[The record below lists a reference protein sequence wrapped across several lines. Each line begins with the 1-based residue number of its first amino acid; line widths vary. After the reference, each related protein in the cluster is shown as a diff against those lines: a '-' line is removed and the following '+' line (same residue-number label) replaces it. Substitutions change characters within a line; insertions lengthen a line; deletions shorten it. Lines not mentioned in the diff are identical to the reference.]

1 MAFDL
6 IPSRMWSRF
15 PIMWDDDDMNGIP
28 QMHNSISI
36 SEDEGHVY
44 VSVNVPGVNPDD
56 ISITFDKGIL
66 LVSAQAKEEESDKKR
81 KFYRK
86 AVNSFS
92 YRIAVPGEIDN
103 NAEPEATYKHGV
115 MTIAFAKIPQS
126 QPKKIAVKH
135 A

>member
-1 MAFDL
+1 
-6 IPSRMWSRF
+6 
-15 PIMWDDDDMNGIP
+15 MWDDDDMNGIP